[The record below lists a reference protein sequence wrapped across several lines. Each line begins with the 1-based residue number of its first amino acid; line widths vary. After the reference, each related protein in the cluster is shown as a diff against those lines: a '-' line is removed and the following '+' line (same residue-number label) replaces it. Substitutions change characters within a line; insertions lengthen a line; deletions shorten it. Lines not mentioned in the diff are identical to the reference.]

1 MLMHMQ
7 NLENA
12 KILYELASAGDNPN
26 KETQVLAFLILEQAN
41 QHFETWKEANPELA
55 DSIKVWEE
63 MQEQQRL
70 DRILDDVDQDFNEDV
85 DKPKL

>member
-1 MLMHMQ
+1 
-7 NLENA
+7 
-12 KILYELASAGDNPN
+12 
-26 KETQVLAFLILEQAN
+26 
-41 QHFETWKEANPELA
+41 
-55 DSIKVWEE
+55 